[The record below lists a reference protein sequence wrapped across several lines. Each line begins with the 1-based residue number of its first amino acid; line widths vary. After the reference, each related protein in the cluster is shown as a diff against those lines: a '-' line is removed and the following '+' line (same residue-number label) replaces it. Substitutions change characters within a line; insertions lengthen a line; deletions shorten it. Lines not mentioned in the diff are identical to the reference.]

1 MKCLLCASSDINL
14 VEEVSCELLKEAYK
28 RKNVSIDHLM
38 TCEKL
43 HYLQCNSCDL
53 RFFAPQVAG
62 DESFYHQLQKI
73 SWYYLDDKQ
82 EYVYATNYIDLDS
95 KVLEIGAGSGAF
107 AKFLNEKN
115 YTGLEF
121 SQDAIKLAEG
131 NDVNLIN
138 QDIESFAV
146 GYSESYNVVCSFQ
159 VLEHVSKPHS
169 FLSAKVQALKP
180 GGKLIVAVPSED
192 SYLKYIT
199 NDILN
204 MPPHHITRWSDFT
217 LRYLT
222 DLFSIKLIDIYHEKL
237 AEIHKKSMVSTLIQ
251 KCFLKPKLID
261 VSFKRKVISK
271 FSSILAGSLL
281 KSMPSEMYPNG
292 HTVVAIY
299 EKY

>member
-1 MKCLLCASSDINL
+1 MRCLLCDSSDIHL
-14 VEEVSCELLKEAYK
+14 VEDVSCDFLKRAYK
-28 RKNVSIDHLM
+28 KKNVSIDHLM
-38 TCEKL
+38 TCKDL
-43 HYLQCNSCDL
+43 HYYQCGRCDL
-53 RFFAPQVAG
+53 RFFVPELTG
-62 DESFYHQLQKI
+62 DDSFYRQLQKS

-95 KVLEIGAGSGAF
+95 KVLEIGAGRGAF
-107 AKFLNEKN
+107 AKFLNKKN

-131 NDVNLIN
+131 SDVNLIN
-138 QDIESFAV
+138 QDIESFAAD
-146 GYSESYNVVCSFQ
+146 YSEYYDVVCSFQ

-192 SYLKYIT
+192 SYIKYVT

-204 MPPHHITRWSDFT
+204 MPPHHITRWSDVT

-222 DLFSIKLIDIYHEKL
+222 DLFNIQLIDIYHEKL

-261 VSFKRKVISK
+261 DGFNRKVISK
-271 FSSILAGSLL
+271 FSSLLAAPLSKL
-281 KSMPSEMYPNG
+281 MPSKMYPDG
-292 HTVVAIY
+292 HTVVAVF
-299 EKY
+299 EKK